1 MRLAPRQT
9 PHRVTT
15 AHLGAAYP
23 FVAEGALGGR
33 GVYVGR
39 DLLGGG
45 AFCFDAWELYAQGQI
60 SGPNMA
66 VFGQIGRGKSAFVK
80 SFVFRQ
86 LVFGRRAW
94 MVDPKGENG
103 ALCRALGVEPIRLRP
118 GGDVR
123 LNPLDPGPGGRSP
136 EEVFREQ
143 LEMLQAVLG
152 AALRRDLLPPERT
165 ACDLALRQARAD
177 RRVPTLPD
185 VVHCLLH
192 PTAEIAATVATDPAG
207 LARDGRHVAL
217 ELRRLCEGELG
228 GMFDGPTAGSFDL
241 GAPVVSLDLS
251 AVYNSRSEALGIL
264 MGCATAWLQ
273 RELRRKDGAKRIL
286 VVDEAWFIL
295 RELTIARWLQASW
308 KLAREFGVQGIL
320 VAHRASDLLA
330 AGAAHSE
337 QVQLARGLLSDSETR
352 VVYGQPP
359 GELEEARE
367 LFQLTRTE
375 ADLVGRLRRGVALW
389 KVGRR
394 SFLVEHL
401 LSPDE
406 RALVDTDTQMALP
419 R

>member
-1 MRLAPRQT
+1 VRLTSRQP

-33 GVYVGR
+33 GVYIGR

-45 AFCFDAWELYAQGQI
+45 AFCFDAWELYAQGLV

-80 SFVFRQ
+80 SFVYRQ
-86 LVFGRRAW
+86 LVFGRHAW

-103 ALCRALGVEPIRLRP
+103 ELCRTLGVQPIRLRP

-123 LNPLDPGPGGRSP
+123 LNPLDPGPGDLPAGEALRA
-136 EEVFREQ
+136 Q
-143 LEMLQAVLG
+143 LEMLQAILG
-152 AALRRDLLPPERT
+152 AALRRDLQPAERT
-165 ACDLALRQARAD
+165 ACDLALRQARACSA
-177 RRVPTLPD
+177 VPTLPD
-185 VVHCLLH
+185 VVQAMLY
-192 PTAEIAATVATDPAG
+192 PSAETAAAVATDAAG
-207 LARDGRHVAL
+207 LAADGRHVAL
-217 ELRRLCEGELG
+217 ELRRLCEGDLR

-241 GAPVVSLDLS
+241 SAPVVSLDLS

-264 MGCATAWLQ
+264 MACATAWLQ
-273 RELRRKDGAKRIL
+273 RELRRKDGTKRIL

-295 RELTIARWLQASW
+295 RELSIARWLQASW

-352 VVYGQPP
+352 VIYGQPP
-359 GELEEARE
+359 NELEQARDV
-367 LFQLTRTE
+367 FQLTQTE
-375 ADLVGRLRRGVALW
+375 ADLVGRLQRGVALW

-394 SFLVEHL
+394 SFLVEHRL
-401 LSPDE
+401 APAE
-406 RALVDTDTQMALP
+406 RALVDTDAQMELV